1 LTDGLGR
8 PIDDGD
14 NVVVTVGR
22 SGQVI
27 SQAAVS
33 TAQAPS
39 AAMVDALF
47 AEEPAYFARDVVQ
60 RFGARRSPG
69 G

>member
-1 LTDGLGR
+1 LTDSLGR

-39 AAMVDALF
+39 AAMVYTLF
-47 AEEPAYFARDVVQ
+47 AGERAFFARVVVE
-60 RFGARRSPG
+60 RLGARRSPG